1 METTQDLAVGI
12 NDVTLENIKRVFF
25 NKGSGL
31 QLIRTYAYM
40 APVLT
45 LLNCHI
51 LTGIMHSAN
60 QVVTVTGASAYKN
73 PAIQTALTAVTH
85 YVLPGTIV
93 ATLIVIINAVIVLQE
108 VKKREKGDEETNQ
121 IIEIDKLA
129 PKDKAALEKALPS
142 LAIIP
147 ITQLLAVLL
156 LIEIY
161 RLIPQ

>member
-108 VKKREKGDEETNQ
+108 VKKREKGD
-121 IIEIDKLA
+121 
-129 PKDKAALEKALPS
+129 KAALEKALPS

-161 RLIPQ
+161 KLIPQ